1 MSTFL
6 GLYNE
11 FINELENA
19 SIPGHA
25 DTVREKWKGTPQLE
39 AHQAVL
45 GNFWD
50 NPVVEANFAAIVRAS
65 GFAVSNPAM
74 FANRF
79 ALNQQLR
86 KAPQLT
92 PPQLKT
98 LDHFMAIAER
108 DVVDSTKTFMLKIQ
122 NNVRLMQWA
131 DEIIESQCE
140 VKGALVAYVL
150 GKFNSSK
157 HNLFAM
163 YLVSILGNINDNA
176 DNLLN
181 NRQIKEW
188 IAKGLKPYGIKAN
201 KNDTQIKILIR
212 LLPGWAERMPYTDP
226 WVLAFKERWLK
237 PVTSYHEK
245 HEVSDYS
252 LGA

>member
-1 MSTFL
+1 MATFL
-6 GLYNE
+6 EQYNV

-19 SIPGHA
+19 SVAGHA
-25 DTVREKWKGTPQLE
+25 DLVRKRWEGTPQLE

-50 NPVVEANFAAIVRAS
+50 NPVVEVNFAAIVRAS
-65 GFAVSNPAM
+65 GFSVSNPAM

-86 KAPQLT
+86 KAPYITGTQM
-92 PPQLKT
+92 KT
-98 LDHFMAIAER
+98 LDHFIAIAER
-108 DVVDSTKTFMLKIQ
+108 DVVESTKTFMLKIQ
-122 NNVRLMQWA
+122 NNVLLRQWA
-131 DEIIESQCE
+131 DEIIEERCT

-150 GKFNSSK
+150 GKFSSSK

-163 YLVSILGNINDNA
+163 YLVSILGSINYNA

-181 NRQIKEW
+181 SPLVISW
-188 IAKGLKPYGIKAN
+188 VHKGLKPYGVKAN
-201 KNDTQIKILIR
+201 KNDTQIKLLIR

-226 WVLAFKERWLK
+226 WVLDFKERWLK
-237 PVTSYHEK
+237 PTTTHHNQ
-245 HEVSDYS
+245 HEVPDYS